1 MASRLERDQK
11 NNRVAGWLVTAVFH
25 ALALLLFAF
34 FGLTYQD
41 PPPEEGI
48 ALDFGYE
55 DQGFGQST
63 QSAVEPTPPT
73 PEDPTEATAVTQD
86 VDPTD
91 VSVSDQPKPKPVERP
106 KPVETP
112 KTQEPAKPQPSNEL
126 SSRLNKLKTTGT
138 GSGQGTTAGS
148 GDQGSPTGTPGGGSA
163 GTGTGTQ
170 GMGDYRLGS
179 RSANYRPKPTY
190 DCEDEGRVV
199 VKVSVDR
206 SGNVISAEPGV
217 GGSTTSST
225 CLLERAKQAAL
236 KTKWQ
241 ADPDALETQIGTIVY
256 RFEKN

>member
-1 MASRLERDQK
+1 MNSSVEHDQK
-11 NNRVAGWLVTAVFH
+11 NHRVAGWVVTVVFH
-25 ALALLLFAF
+25 ALVLVFFAF

-63 QSAVEPTPPT
+63 QSAVEPVPPT

-91 VSVSDQPKPKPVERP
+91 VSVSDKPKTKPVERP
-106 KPVETP
+106 KPTETT
-112 KTQEPAKPQPSNEL
+112 TQQPVKPQPSNAL

-138 GSGQGTTAGS
+138 GSGQGTTAGG
-148 GDQGSPTGTPGGGSA
+148 GDQGSPTGTPGGGGA
-163 GTGTGTQ
+163 GNGSGTQ

-179 RSANYRPKPTY
+179 RSANVRPRPVY

-206 SGNVISAEPGV
+206 NGNVISAEPGV
-217 GGSTTSST
+217 GGSTTSSS
-225 CLLERAKQAAL
+225 CLLDRAKQAAL

>member
-1 MASRLERDQK
+1 MNSSVERDQK
-11 NNRVAGWLVTAVFH
+11 NHRVAGWVVTVVFH
-25 ALALLLFAF
+25 ALVLVFFAF

-41 PPPEEGI
+41 PAPEEGI

-55 DQGFGQST
+55 DEGFGQST
-63 QSAVEPTPPT
+63 QSAVEPVPPT

-86 VDPTD
+86 VEPTD
-91 VSVSDQPKPKPVERP
+91 VSVSDKPKTKPVERP
-106 KPVETP
+106 KPTETT
-112 KTQEPAKPQPSNEL
+112 TQQPVKPQPSNAL

-138 GSGQGTTAGS
+138 GSGQGTSAGG
-148 GDQGSPTGTPGGGSA
+148 GDQGNPNGVPGGGS
-163 GTGTGTQ
+163 GGNGSGTQ

-179 RSANYRPKPTY
+179 RSANVRPRPIY

-206 SGNVISAEPGV
+206 NGNVISAEAGV
-217 GGSTTSST
+217 NGSTTTAS

-241 ADPDALETQIGTIVY
+241 SDPDALETQIGTIVY

>member
-1 MASRLERDQK
+1 MNSSVDRDQK
-11 NNRVAGWLVTAVFH
+11 NSRVAGWLVTAVFH
-25 ALALLLFAF
+25 TLVLLLFAF
-34 FGLTYQD
+34 YGLTYQD
-41 PPPEEGI
+41 PAPEEGI

-55 DQGFGQST
+55 EQGFGQST
-63 QSAVEPTPPT
+63 QSTEVPVPPT
-73 PEDPTEATAVTQD
+73 PEEPTEATAVTQD

-91 VSVSDQPKPKPVERP
+91 VSVSDKPKTKPVDRP
-106 KPVETP
+106 KPTETTP
-112 KTQEPAKPQPSNEL
+112 QEPVKPQPSNAL

-138 GSGQGTTAGS
+138 GNGSGTTQGG
-148 GDQGSPTGTPGGGSA
+148 GDQGTERGTPGGGPGGNGA
-163 GTGTGTQ
+163 GTQ
-170 GMGDYRLGS
+170 GMGDYRLGN
-179 RSANYRPKPTY
+179 RSANVRPKPIY

-206 SGNVISAEPGV
+206 NGNVVSAEPGV
-217 GGSTTSST
+217 GGSTTSSS